1 MYLVEA
7 SVRPEILRTRQAV
20 LPLEPGPTHP
30 IGLPGSGSVQMVV
43 AGGRGHSHR
52 AGGGGAPAG
61 QSLFPV
67 VDQLPDGGTGRLRG
81 VLLHNSAS
89 PRMLPVGCWAPNS
102 PGPSHLP
109 HAPPTL
115 HYHQPCP
122 PHLQE
127 PPTAPTPP
135 CSLGGALHTHWRTP
149 RCSRLYLPPSRMAAL
164 CTASMARSM
173 A

>member
-7 SVRPEILRTRQAV
+7 SVWPEILRTGQAV

-43 AGGRGHSHR
+43 TGGRGHSYR
-52 AGGGGAPAG
+52 AGGRGAPAG

-67 VDQLPDGGTGRLRG
+67 VDQLPDRGTGRLLG
-81 VLLHNSAS
+81 VLLHNSQS
-89 PRMLPVGCWAPNS
+89 PHVLPVGCWVLIAQ
-102 PGPSHLP
+102 
-109 HAPPTL
+109 APPTSFML
-115 HYHQPCP
+115 HSLCGTTNPALRASRYP
-122 PHLQE
+122 LK
-127 PPTAPTPP
+127 APTPP
-135 CSLGGALHTHWRTP
+135 RSLGGALHTHWRTP